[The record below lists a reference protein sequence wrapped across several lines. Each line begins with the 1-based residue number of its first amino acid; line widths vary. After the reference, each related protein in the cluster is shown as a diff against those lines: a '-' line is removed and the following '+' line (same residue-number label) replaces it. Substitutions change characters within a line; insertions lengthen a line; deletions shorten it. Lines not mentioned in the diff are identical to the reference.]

1 MQAAKQFSFRLPQTT
16 ISRVEA
22 CAEEM
27 RSNGLDV
34 TRADVVR
41 LLLNHALDATQC
53 QLDLLLGKP
62 TSRKASPRRRR

>member
-1 MQAAKQFSFRLPQTT
+1 MPAAKQFSFRLPQTT
-16 ISRVEA
+16 ILRVEA

-53 QLDLLLGKP
+53 QLGRLLGTP
-62 TSRKASPRRRR
+62 TSRKASSRRRR